1 MKKSAHRTL
10 TDFTADAA
18 FAGAATAMTLWY
30 RLPMFGFTSLTSLAQ
45 RQAEATRMIDEKAAA
60 MVEGTLMA
68 GMEMIRLAGAVATGR
83 MRADELGAA
92 PVAIAAA
99 GLKPA
104 FRTVRANAKRLNR
117 QALRG

>member
-1 MKKSAHRTL
+1 MPKNPRRAL
-10 TDFTADAA
+10 TDFTADAI

-30 RLPMFGFTSLTSLAQ
+30 RLPMFAFTSVTSYAQ
-45 RQAEATRMIDEKAAA
+45 RQAEATRMIDEKSAAV
-60 MVEGTLMA
+60 VEGTLMA
-68 GMEMIRLAGAVATGR
+68 GMEMVRLAGAMATGR
-83 MRADELGAA
+83 MGAHEWGAA
-92 PVAIAAA
+92 PVSIAAA

>member
-1 MKKSAHRTL
+1 MTKSARRTL

-30 RLPMFGFTSLTSLAQ
+30 RLPMFAFSSLTSMTQ
-45 RQAEATRMIDEKAAA
+45 RQAEATRMVDEKAAA

-83 MRADELGAA
+83 MSADEMGAA

-99 GLKPA
+99 GLRPA

>member
-10 TDFTADAA
+10 TDFTTDAA

-30 RLPMFGFTSLTSLAQ
+30 RLPMFGFTSLSSLTQ
-45 RQAEATRMIDEKAAA
+45 RQAEAALMIDEKTAAI
-60 MVEGTLMA
+60 VEGTLMA
-68 GMEMIRLAGAVATGR
+68 GMEMMRLAGAVATGR
-83 MRADELGAA
+83 MRPDELGTAH
-92 PVAIAAA
+92 VAIAAA